1 VAEAQTRD
9 MRGIV
14 HEVPLHQIGDA
25 DDAEVALSSRR
36 EAHRRTH
43 CGQCSEPYLS
53 GSPKPHLLQDL
64 VRDTRLLLCDLFM
77 IRRSRF
83 VDRNGLEYMSNLC
96 THESVRR

>member
-1 VAEAQTRD
+1 MAEAQTRD

-36 EAHRRTH
+36 EVHRRTH

-53 GSPKPHLLQDL
+53 GSPRTTSASRLGSRYTTVVVRL
-64 VRDTRLLLCDLFM
+64 VHDTSLE
-77 IRRSRF
+77 IR
-83 VDRNGLEYMSNLC
+83 G
-96 THESVRR
+96 